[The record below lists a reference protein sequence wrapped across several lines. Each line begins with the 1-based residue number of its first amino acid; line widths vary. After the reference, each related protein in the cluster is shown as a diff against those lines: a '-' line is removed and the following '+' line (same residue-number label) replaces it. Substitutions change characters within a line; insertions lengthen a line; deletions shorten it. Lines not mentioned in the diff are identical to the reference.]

1 VCTDAEG
8 GCQLNSQA
16 VCAEYQDVAEPGSIS
31 GNTTVT
37 MTGGGGGGAAS
48 GAATTTGNAT
58 GARGTAVST
67 AAAEVVRAGMGIV
80 AAAGGFAAMLL

>member
-8 GCQLNSQA
+8 GCLLDPQA
-16 VCAEYQDVAEPGSIS
+16 VCAQYQDVAEPGPVS
-31 GNTTVT
+31 GNAT
-37 MTGGGGGGAAS
+37 MTMSEGGAGAAS
-48 GAATTTGNAT
+48 EAPIMTGNAT

-80 AAAGGFAAMLL
+80 AAAGGFAAMLF

>member
-1 VCTDAEG
+1 M
-8 GCQLNSQA
+8 
-16 VCAEYQDVAEPGSIS
+16 CAQYQDVAEPGSIS
-31 GNTTVT
+31 GSTTMT
-37 MTGGGGGGAAS
+37 MTGAGGGAAS